1 MLQLPRRRV
10 RRHVVPLIAA
20 SVALSAL
27 TACGSEAE
35 PAAPGGSAAASAPAE
50 KVTLTVA
57 LFADFHFAPLYEEF
71 KKTHP
76 NVTITERRSQFND
89 HHNNLVTQLATGAGA
104 ADIVAI
110 EEGFINTFREVPDK
124 FHNLADYGLS
134 SRQPEYLDWK
144 WQRGLASDGKTLIG
158 LGTDVGG
165 LAMCYRPDLLKK
177 AGLPS
182 QRDEV
187 SALWPTWDAYVE
199 TGKKFVAAGVKGAAF
214 TDGPGEHFRAM
225 VEQAP
230 VGLYDDQN
238 NLVVATNPDVKKAF
252 DMGVSIIQNKLS
264 GNLPAFTPEWT
275 TGIAKGTFA
284 TMVCPAWKTGVIK
297 DQKPGEGTWDIAAV
311 PGGGGNQGG
320 THLAAPKQGK
330 HPKEA
335 AELINFLTG
344 KDSQLALWKDASAL
358 PSLPALY
365 DDPAVSTFVNPYFGD
380 APIGKI
386 FTDAARALKPQHAG
400 PKNGD
405 VLLAINNAL
414 TRVEQNNQP
423 PAEAWTQALADAEK
437 VK

>member
-1 MLQLPRRRV
+1 MSTLPRRRV
-10 RRHVVPLIAA
+10 TRLVVPLIAA
-20 SVALSAL
+20 SLLA
-27 TACGSEAE
+27 ACGGED
-35 PAAPGGSAAASAPAE
+35 PAPSGGASASQPAE

-57 LFADFHFAPLYEEF
+57 LFSDFHYAPLYEEF

-104 ADIVAI
+104 ADVVAI
-110 EEGFINTFREVPDK
+110 EGGFIATFQQVPDK
-124 FHNLADYGLS
+124 FYNLADYGLT
-134 SRQPEYLDWK
+134 SRQSEYLDWK
-144 WQRGLASDGKTLIG
+144 WQLGLAADGKTLLG

-165 LAMCYRPDLLKK
+165 LAMCYRPDLFKK
-177 AGLPS
+177 AGLPTN
-182 QRDEV
+182 RDEV

-199 TGKKFVAAGVKGAAF
+199 TGKKFVAGGVKDAAF

-230 VGLYDDQN
+230 VGFYDASN

-252 DMGVSIIQNKLS
+252 DMGVSMIQNKLS
-264 GNLPAFTPEWT
+264 GKLTAFTPEWT

-320 THLAAPKQGK
+320 THLMAPKQGK

-335 AELINFLTG
+335 AELINFLTS
-344 KDSQLALWKDASAL
+344 KESQLTLWKDASAL

-365 DDPAVSTFVNPYFGD
+365 EDPAVSTYVNPYFGD

-386 FTDAARALKPQHAG
+386 FTDAAKALKPQHTG
-400 PKNGD
+400 PKSGD
-405 VLLAINNAL
+405 VLLAMGNGL
-414 TRVEQNNQP
+414 SRVELQNQAP
-423 PAEAWTQALADAEK
+423 EEAWAQAVADAEK
-437 VK
+437 IK